1 MRKVIAAL
9 LVMVSLASC
18 KTKQL
23 VAEGSA
29 EEKES
34 VKEIADGHYKNEQD
48 FKTLQ
53 INAKVKYKDEET
65 GMTLDAD
72 IRIKKDEMILVS
84 ISFLGMPQAK
94 GMVTPKGVSYYS
106 RLDKSYFEGDFEGL
120 TNLLKIDT
128 NLDYE
133 SVQNMLL
140 GMGMDNLKKGNY
152 KVTVEEGMHKLQSKE
167 QGDIFK

>member
-1 MRKVIAAL
+1 MRKIIAAL
-9 LVMVSLASC
+9 LVIMSLASC

-34 VKEIADGHYKNEQD
+34 VKQIANGHYKNKQD

-53 INAKVKYKDEET
+53 INAKVKYESNDANLS
-65 GMTLDAD
+65 LDAD
-72 IRIKKDEMILVS
+72 IRIQKDEMILVS

-94 GMVTPKGVSYYS
+94 GIVTPKGVSYYS
-106 RLDKSYFEGDFEGL
+106 KLDNSYFEGDFKGL

-128 NLDYE
+128 DLNYE
-133 SVQNMLL
+133 SVQNMFL
-140 GMGMDNLKKGNY
+140 GM
-152 KVTVEEGMHKLQSKE
+152 
-167 QGDIFK
+167 